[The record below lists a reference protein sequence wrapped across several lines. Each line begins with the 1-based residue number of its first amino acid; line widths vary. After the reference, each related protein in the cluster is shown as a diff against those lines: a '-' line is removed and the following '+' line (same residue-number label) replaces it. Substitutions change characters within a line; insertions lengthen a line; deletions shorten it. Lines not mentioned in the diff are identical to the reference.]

1 MSDDPFTHFDL
12 PGDPAPT
19 QEVPSNSPPPDAP
32 RRRGPRPG
40 TKRGPR
46 AAAPA
51 ATPRATAVA
60 EKRGAAPPVALYA
73 EVFGALAQ
81 PEAKAVATIVQ
92 SFSPQSQA
100 AIAQAI
106 LKLSEK

>member
-1 MSDDPFTHFDL
+1 MSDDPFTHFEL
-12 PGDPAPT
+12 PGDP
-19 QEVPSNSPPPDAP
+19 VPSDAP
-32 RRRGPRPG
+32 APEVTEAPARRRGPRPG

-46 AAAPA
+46 AANPA
-51 ATPRATAVA
+51 ATARAAMAA

-81 PEAKAVATIVQ
+81 PEAKAVASIVQ

-106 LKLSEK
+106 LKLTEK